1 MWSGTSNCVPKE
13 RQKRSFGIF
22 FAWSSILPLILL
34 FLGSSYS
41 QVSFLTH
48 PSLSFSARGL
58 MSYDWI
64 ASPLLSTGWRR
75 NHKRFSHPSC
85 QAVSGNNDRGTTRP
99 WNVDFKGQD
108 ACKKRSLHTR
118 PVGQLTRRSTDS
130 PCINVVALECISQ
143 LRTTQAGWCYW
154 KCKCHWKWCSNFKM
168 EDRHN

>member
-118 PVGQLTRRSTDS
+118 PVGQLTTRSRQS
-130 PCINVVALECISQ
+130 LHKCCCIGMYFPAKDNTSRLMLLE
-143 LRTTQAGWCYW
+143 
-154 KCKCHWKWCSNFKM
+154 CKCHWKWCSNFKM
-168 EDRHN
+168 QDKHN